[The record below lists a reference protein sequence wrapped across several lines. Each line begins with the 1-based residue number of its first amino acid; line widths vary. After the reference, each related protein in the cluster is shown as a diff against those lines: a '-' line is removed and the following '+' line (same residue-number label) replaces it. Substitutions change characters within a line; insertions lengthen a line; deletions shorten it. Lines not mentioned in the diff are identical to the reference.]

1 MKKREEVYKDLK
13 KKYSDEEIADS
24 FLFSVELEGDEQQ
37 QAKEEFLKLRF
48 EHLNAMSEE
57 ELVSAKLFAFK
68 LNLLEY
74 FKQDKFDGE
83 FSFAK
88 QLKKYIQ
95 ISNRS
100 NKDIA
105 ENLDIHKTKLS
116 RIVNGKES
124 PNIDLMYRLEEHSG
138 KEIPAFYWWRVYSR
152 ELEYSIR
159 TDYLKKKE
167 EADRV
172 ENPLKMASA

>member
-24 FLFSVELEGDEQQ
+24 FLFSVELKGEDQQ

-68 LNLLEY
+68 LNLIEY

-83 FSFAK
+83 FSFQTGATK
-88 QLKKYIQ
+88 
-95 ISNRS
+95 RS
-100 NKDIA
+100 RKIW
-105 ENLDIHKTKLS
+105 TFTRLS
-116 RIVNGKES
+116 SVES
-124 PNIDLMYRLEEHSG
+124 STEE
-138 KEIPAFYWWRVYSR
+138 KAPT
-152 ELEYSIR
+152 L
-159 TDYLKKKE
+159 T
-167 EADRV
+167 
-172 ENPLKMASA
+172 